1 MYNMLQRG
9 DSLQKSDN
17 EKILLKKARNG
28 DIEAF
33 ELLIEDYQ
41 KKAFN
46 VAYRMM
52 GNSEDANDLVQ
63 EALIRIFK
71 SIKNFKEQ
79 SSFSTWVYRI
89 VTNVCLDELRRRK
102 NKFTISIDEDIQLE
116 DGNVKRQIESEGPTP
131 EESLES
137 KEIQD
142 IVTKAIEELSNEHKT
157 VIVLRDIQ
165 GFSYDEISDIMKCPE
180 GTVKSRINRARKA
193 LREILKKQ
201 KELLSGYYVK

>member
-1 MYNMLQRG
+1 M
-9 DSLQKSDN
+9 QKSDN
-17 EKILLKKARNG
+17 EKTLLKKARNG

-33 ELLIEDYQ
+33 ELLVEDYQ
-41 KKAFN
+41 KKVFN

-102 NKFTISIDEDIQLE
+102 NKFTISIDEDIKLE
-116 DGNVKRQIESEGPTP
+116 DGNVKRQIESEGPTL

>member
-1 MYNMLQRG
+1 M
-9 DSLQKSDN
+9 QKSDN

>member
-1 MYNMLQRG
+1 M
-9 DSLQKSDN
+9 QKSNN
-17 EKILLKKARNG
+17 EKNLLKKAKNG

-33 ELLIEDYQ
+33 ELLVEDYQ

-89 VTNVCLDELRRRK
+89 TTNVCLDELRRRK
-102 NKFTISIDEDIQLE
+102 NKFTISIDEDIKLE

-131 EESLES
+131 EELLES
-137 KEIQD
+137 KEIRD
-142 IVTKAIEELSNEHKT
+142 IVTRAIGELADEHKT
-157 VIVLRDIQ
+157 VIVLRDIH
-165 GFSYDEISDIMKCPE
+165 GFSYYEISNIIKCPE

-193 LREILKKQ
+193 LKEILKKQ
-201 KELLSGYYVK
+201 KELLGEYYVK

>member
-1 MYNMLQRG
+1 MLQRG

>member
-1 MYNMLQRG
+1 MLQRG

-142 IVTKAIEELSNEHKT
+142 IVTKAIEELSNEHKK